1 MSHFQQT
8 DKRVMA
14 LASLV
19 GKKTR
24 QTRQNRNL
32 ERHQT
37 FLKSLSVLNNAN
49 FGSYY
54 FKQSQLSHNWNSF
67 GYGEVRFNMKYL
79 QAPR

>member
-14 LASLV
+14 LAALV

-24 QTRQNRNL
+24 QTGQNRNL

-37 FLKSLSVLNNAN
+37 FYAN
-49 FGSYY
+49 FGSFY
-54 FKQSQLSHNWNSF
+54 FKQSQI
-67 GYGEVRFNMKYL
+67 Y
-79 QAPR
+79 